1 MFGWLRKLFG
11 GGGGGG
17 ARGGGGAD
25 HRRLLQLARG
35 DAARAERL
43 IAAELKRDPSLT
55 RAQAIRSAA
64 ERLDYE
70 LSR

>member
-1 MFGWLRKLFG
+1 MFGWLKRLFG
-11 GGGGGG
+11 GGGP
-17 ARGGGGAD
+17 GGGGAD
-25 HRRLLQLARG
+25 LRRLVQLARG

-43 IAAELKRDPSLT
+43 IAAELKRDPTLT
-55 RAQAIRSAA
+55 RGQAIRSAA

>member
-1 MFGWLRKLFG
+1 MLGWLKKLFG
-11 GGGGGG
+11 GGGG
-17 ARGGGGAD
+17 RGSAD
-25 HRRLLQLARG
+25 LRLLVELARG

-43 IAAELKRDPSLT
+43 IAAELKRDPTLT
-55 RAQAIRSAA
+55 RDQAIRSAA